1 MGIEYDCGTAAKDE
15 AMCGVVMTDRPLPY
29 DTSFG
34 YYFEITV
41 LAGAG
46 ESTEYSDGLTL
57 GVTTTRPEEVRGG
70 SDAPSSC
77 DEIPETW
84 AVGFDGQVWDPILN
98 DWSACNWCGKD
109 LKEGQKVGL
118 LVSKSPVDQLF
129 ILVDGAVVA
138 EGPRNIPTGRPLYGV
153 VDLIGST
160 NAVALSDPETTPL
173 PPAALQ
179 LVPKAVPSSSG
190 RSESGRIAFRL
201 PSRQTRSRNESK
213 KGTSSSVA
221 GGSVAGDKVAFEM
234 PSFHGSQSFL
244 APSVSSVGSKFALPS
259 RKAASKHHSSSAHS
273 SAGST
278 SSKLA
283 FPKFNRR

>member
-1 MGIEYDCGTAAKDE
+1 
-15 AMCGVVMTDRPLPY
+15 
-29 DTSFG
+29 
-34 YYFEITV
+34 
-41 LAGAG
+41 
-46 ESTEYSDGLTL
+46 
-57 GVTTTRPEEVRGG
+57 
-70 SDAPSSC
+70 
-77 DEIPETW
+77 
-84 AVGFDGQVWDPILN
+84 

-221 GGSVAGDKVAFEM
+221 GGSVAGDKAAFEM
-234 PSFHGSQSFL
+234 PSFHGSQSF
-244 APSVSSVGSKFALPS
+244 
-259 RKAASKHHSSSAHS
+259 
-273 SAGST
+273 
-278 SSKLA
+278 
-283 FPKFNRR
+283 